1 MTDLNPLTFDP
12 SAQRP
17 FKPKTELRIQ
27 SWTNGD
33 ADSTVFVS
41 KTTLVAD
48 TVGAAL
54 TGATGVLYV
63 NDVVKP
69 AVSWNN
75 TCVTVNDPLYVP
87 SGTPSILNA
96 VSTSKPARPV
106 AMSTVIVSVDVD
118 PSPAMILLTFT
129 SPLRGPMILNSSVLG
144 WISKPEDGKSGWIER
159 PDAGP

>member
-41 KTTLVAD
+41 KTTFVAE
-48 TVGAAL
+48 TVGVAV
-54 TGATGVLYV
+54 TGATGTLYL

-69 AVSWNN
+69 AVFWNR
-75 TCVTVNDPLYVP
+75 TSVTVNDPLYAP

-106 AMSTVIVSVDVD
+106 AMSTVIVSVDVV
-118 PSPAMILLTFT
+118 PSPDIILLTFT

-144 WISKPEDGKSGWIER
+144 WISKPADGKSGAIER